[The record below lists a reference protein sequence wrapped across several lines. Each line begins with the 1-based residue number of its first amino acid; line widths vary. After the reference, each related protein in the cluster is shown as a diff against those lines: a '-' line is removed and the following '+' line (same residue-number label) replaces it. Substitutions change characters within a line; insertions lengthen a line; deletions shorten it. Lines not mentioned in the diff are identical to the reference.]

1 MEIGILPL
9 EEPGVFRSLLLPE
22 TADALAAG
30 EPVTA
35 LALTE
40 NGLALGAAAGYLERG
55 RFLISSLYV
64 SPDHRRKGGGRLLME
79 TLAQLA
85 APYAGA
91 MELNYTS
98 TREEHETL
106 PPFLAAMGFLE
117 ESDGGENIFL
127 TTLGAVA
134 DTPFFS
140 KGGKGFGTPFSELTP
155 GALSLIEK
163 AALAAGAPLPEGGV
177 NAAGVDREASV
188 VSLQGSETQAFVILD
203 HSSAGVLTL
212 AAAWSVSR
220 NPSVL
225 PMLLRASMTRLREKY
240 PPETPLAVQATGS
253 ASARLVQALLAGAR
267 PISHTYICP
276 LGTSS

>member
-40 NGLALGAAAGYLERG
+40 NGLALGVAAGYLDQG
-55 RFLISSLYV
+55 RFLVGSLYV
-64 SPDHRRKGGGRLLME
+64 SPDHRRRGGGRLLVE
-79 TLAQLA
+79 TLSQLA

-91 MELNYTS
+91 MEIRYTS

-106 PPFLAAMGFLE
+106 PPFLASMGFRE
-117 ESDGGENIFL
+117 EGDGGENIFL

-140 KGGKGFGTPFSELTP
+140 GAGKSFGTPLSELNP
-155 GALSLIEK
+155 GALSLLEK
-163 AALAAGAPLPEGGV
+163 AALVSDAPLPEGGL
-177 NAAGVDREASV
+177 NADGVDREVSV
-188 VSLQGSETQAFVILD
+188 AAFEGSEPKAFVVLD
-203 HSSAGVLTL
+203 HSFPGALTL
-212 AAAWSVSR
+212 AAVWSASR
-220 NPSVL
+220 DPSVL
-225 PMLLRASMTRLREKY
+225 PMLLCSVMARVREKY
-240 PPETPLAVQATGS
+240 PPETPLAAQATGS
-253 ASARLVQALLAGAR
+253 SSAKLVRALLAGAKS
-267 PISHTYICP
+267 ISHTYIR
-276 LGTSS
+276 LLHK

>member
-40 NGLALGAAAGYLERG
+40 NGLALGAAAGYLENG
-55 RFLISSLYV
+55 RFLVSSLYV
-64 SPDHRRKGGGRLLME
+64 SPDHRRRGGGRLLVE
-79 TLAQLA
+79 TMSQLA

-91 MELNYTS
+91 MEIRYTS

-106 PPFLAAMGFLE
+106 PPFLTAMGFRE
-117 ESDGGENIFL
+117 EPDNGENIFL
-127 TTLGAVA
+127 TTLGTVA

-140 KGGKGFGTPFSELTP
+140 GAGKSFGTPLSELNP
-155 GALSLIEK
+155 GALSLTEK

-177 NAAGVDREASV
+177 TAAGVDRDVSV
-188 VSLQGSETQAFVILD
+188 AAFEGSEPKAFVLLD
-203 HSSAGVLTL
+203 HSFPGALTL
-212 AAAWSVSR
+212 AAAWSASR
-220 NPSVL
+220 NPAVL
-225 PMLLRASMTRLREKY
+225 PMLLRSAMARAREKY
-240 PPETPLAVQATGS
+240 PPETPLTVQAINNTS
-253 ASARLVQALLAGAR
+253 AALIRALLPGAGT
-267 PISHTYICP
+267 ISHTWFRN
-276 LGTSS
+276 LNNE